1 MALEGAARHPQGL
14 DSSPGGSIVLAPAGG
29 RPHDPRMPRRS
40 RVDLAAVAEASPFGV
55 AAVADLLALGIPTST
70 IARRVKDQ
78 RARRLARGVVLLG
91 GGTPNT
97 DQLAAGA
104 LAYAGRPSVVSGAEA
119 MRRHGLDAAPD
130 DGHVL
135 ALVPTERQRSSSGY
149 VLVERTGRMPDP
161 VVRGGIDVAP
171 LDRAVIDTVR
181 RLDRRDAV
189 LAVLAQSVQRRHTTP
204 SRLAAELAA
213 GSQRGTALPREL
225 LAEVAEGIRSVAEG
239 WAQATHRD
247 GGLPPVLWNPRLLTP
262 NGRFIVSPD
271 AYFPDVG
278 LAWEIDSVAHHFSLD
293 DWDETLRRDALMKKH
308 GVVVAHTRPRR
319 LHTERSLV
327 IDELWGAYRLAASSP
342 TPAIRVERAA

>member
-1 MALEGAARHPQGL
+1 
-14 DSSPGGSIVLAPAGG
+14 
-29 RPHDPRMPRRS
+29 MPRRA
-40 RVDLAAVAEASPFGV
+40 RVDLAAVAAASPFGV

-78 RARRLARGVVLLG
+78 RARRLARGVVLLS
-91 GGTPNT
+91 GGTPT
-97 DQLAAGA
+97 GDQRAAGA

-119 MRRHGLDAAPD
+119 LRRHGLGALD

-135 ALVPTERQRSSSGY
+135 ALVPSERQRSSSGY
-149 VLVERTGRMPDP
+149 ILVERTERMPDP
-161 VVRGGIDVAP
+161 VVRDGIDIAP

-189 LAVLAQSVQRRHTTP
+189 LAVLAQSVQQRRTT
-204 SRLAAELAA
+204 SERLAAELAA

-225 LAEVAEGIRSVAEG
+225 LAEVAEGIRSVVEG
-239 WAQATHRD
+239 WALATDRD
-247 GGLPPVLWNPRLLTP
+247 GGLPPVLWNPRLLAPDGT
-262 NGRFIVSPD
+262 FIVSPD

-293 DWDETLRRDALMKKH
+293 KWDETLRRDALMKRH

-319 LHTERSLV
+319 LRTERSVV